1 VQKVGTALRLSLNL
15 VDARTLRQLGSAV
28 LDEPGGDWLRLQDKA
43 VKDLTALLSV
53 RGAEE
58 ALKPG
63 EPIQPEVYESYLRA
77 LGLLQRWDRS
87 GNLKE
92 SAQTLEGVV
101 SRAPRFVPGHVALA
115 TAYWTLYT
123 QENDPNWVEKARVQV
138 AEAHKLDR
146 KSAAVHEIM
155 GRIRASAGQRDLAVL
170 EFQEALKIDPRSQVA
185 ISGMARAY
193 EAMGRKEEAEASY
206 KRVVELRPQWWNG
219 YNGLGTYYYRQ
230 RRFAEAETQ
239 FRKALEL
246 TPDNPGMLS
255 NLGNALKN
263 QGRIRE
269 ALAMFEKAIAVEPN
283 YVAYQNAGTLYF
295 QQNDFAKSAQMF
307 ERALLFNAKDY
318 RVWGSV
324 GQALSRSGGS
334 VERRKEALGK
344 AVSLGENLLVSTPA
358 NAETRSLL
366 AVYYRLLGNP
376 AKAREHLAAIAPGST
391 EDTDV
396 WVRVASGWM
405 SLGDKQEAERA
416 VRLAASLG
424 ATRETF
430 AREPELKP
438 FLDQLPKQD
447 RKQNGEER

>member
-1 VQKVGTALRLSLNL
+1 
-15 VDARTLRQLGSAV
+15 
-28 LDEPGGDWLRLQDKA
+28 
-43 VKDLTALLSV
+43 
-53 RGAEE
+53 
-58 ALKPG
+58 
-63 EPIQPEVYESYLRA
+63 
-77 LGLLQRWDRS
+77 
-87 GNLKE
+87 
-92 SAQTLEGVV
+92 
-101 SRAPRFVPGHVALA
+101 
-115 TAYWTLYT
+115 
-123 QENDPNWVEKARVQV
+123 
-138 AEAHKLDR
+138 
-146 KSAAVHEIM
+146 
-155 GRIRASAGQRDLAVL
+155 
-170 EFQEALKIDPRSQVA
+170 
-185 ISGMARAY
+185 
-193 EAMGRKEEAEASY
+193 
-206 KRVVELRPQWWNG
+206 
-219 YNGLGTYYYRQ
+219 
-230 RRFAEAETQ
+230 
-239 FRKALEL
+239 
-246 TPDNPGMLS
+246 
-255 NLGNALKN
+255 
-263 QGRIRE
+263 
-269 ALAMFEKAIAVEPN
+269 
-283 YVAYQNAGTLYF
+283 
-295 QQNDFAKSAQMF
+295 MF